1 MLSLLFDIPS
11 LKMSEK
17 RAEQVANNTYISQ
30 INPILD
36 VLSLITGQDKLKVNV
51 INRATAIAKQED
63 EKTTIE
69 GTMIALNHENGYID
83 ALVGGSKF
91 DSDNQF
97 IRATQAKVQPG
108 STFKPLY
115 YSAAIDSHP
124 HSC

>member
-1 MLSLLFDIPS
+1 M
-11 LKMSEK
+11 
-17 RAEQVANNTYISQ
+17 
-30 INPILD
+30 
-36 VLSLITGQDKLKVNV
+36 SLITGQDKLKVNV

-115 YSAAIDSHP
+115 YSAAIDSKKYTPTTQISDTPVVFHTADGKP
-124 HSC
+124 YIPLNFKGEW

>member
-51 INRATAIAKQED
+51 INRATAIAKQIGIWED
-63 EKTTIE
+63 GDVAVTGQE
-69 GTMIALNHENGYID
+69 
-83 ALVGGSKF
+83 
-91 DSDNQF
+91 
-97 IRATQAKVQPG
+97 
-108 STFKPLY
+108 
-115 YSAAIDSHP
+115 
-124 HSC
+124 